1 MATRTDSTASG
12 GQTTEA
18 ASAMPPRAMNAIEAG
33 RPRKRSGRKDRPM
46 DTAADAASAPKT
58 PENSIEPAK
67 RRAKASGT
75 RPRPK
80 DSRDASRAAAG
91 EASALEQGR
100 EQGRR
105 DAATVKASPE
115 RQRLVPEHVRKRFVQ
130 VGKHYYFADGAR
142 AFSDRGRRLTTP
154 SENTEVIRS
163 LVAIAEARGWS
174 EITVRGTERFRKDAW
189 LAARLAGLEV
199 RGFRP
204 TEFEQAH
211 LVRTLARDAGRTTQE
226 GAAGASR
233 GREGGEQSGG
243 DRGEGSRNNGDRA
256 PQGRHGGLLAGKLI
270 DHGRATYRHDPRE
283 PMSYFV
289 KIETSRGD
297 RTIWGVDLERAMKES
312 LSRPQIGEEVGLR
325 AVRQE
330 AVKVRAHE
338 RDPDGKIVA
347 EKHLDTHRNRW
358 IIEKRAFFEARAEAA
373 RTLRDPAIDPQHAV
387 KRHPELVGTYLQVH
401 AAELAAKQF
410 RDREDQQR
418 FVTQVR
424 SALADAVARGEPL
437 PPVRLRESTP
447 ERVTTRSRSARDREP
462 ARARE

>member
-1 MATRTDSTASG
+1 MATRADSKPSG
-12 GQTTEA
+12 GQTTQRGSAAPRATNTIEAGRGRSRSSRTDNRTGSAAEA
-18 ASAMPPRAMNAIEAG
+18 ASAQRSPDNSIQPAKG
-33 RPRKRSGRKDRPM
+33 RPKGSDARLRPKRSRDGL
-46 DTAADAASAPKT
+46 
-58 PENSIEPAK
+58 
-67 RRAKASGT
+67 
-75 RPRPK
+75 
-80 DSRDASRAAAG
+80 RDAVGQATN
-91 EASALEQGR
+91 R
-100 EQGRR
+100 EQGGRQ
-105 DAATVKASPE
+105 ASSAETSPD

-142 AFSDRGRRLTTP
+142 AFSDRGGRLTTP

-163 LVAIAEARGWS
+163 LVAIAEARGWN

-189 LAARLAGLEV
+189 FAARLAGLEV
-199 RGFRP
+199 RGYRP

-211 LVRTLARDAGRTTQE
+211 LVRTLSRDRGEMTQE
-226 GAAGASR
+226 GIRGALSGLER
-233 GREGGEQSGG
+233 REQSE
-243 DRGEGSRNNGDRA
+243 DRGKESRNSGDPTRQA
-256 PQGRHGGLLAGKLI
+256 RQGGLLTGKLI

-297 RTIWGVDLERAMKES
+297 RTIWGVDLERASRES
-312 LSRPQIGEEVGLR
+312 LSRPQIGDEVGLR
-325 AVRQE
+325 AVRQD

-338 RDPDGKIVA
+338 RDTDGKIVA
-347 EKHLDTHRNRW
+347 EKDLDTHRNRW

-373 RTLRDPAIDPQHAV
+373 RTLRDAGVDPKQAV

-410 RDREDQQR
+410 RDPEDQQR

-437 PPVRLRESTP
+437 PPVRLRESAP
-447 ERVTTRSRSARDREP
+447 ERATARSGTGRAREP
-462 ARARE
+462 AQVRE

>member
-1 MATRTDSTASG
+1 
-12 GQTTEA
+12 
-18 ASAMPPRAMNAIEAG
+18 
-33 RPRKRSGRKDRPM
+33 
-46 DTAADAASAPKT
+46 
-58 PENSIEPAK
+58 
-67 RRAKASGT
+67 
-75 RPRPK
+75 
-80 DSRDASRAAAG
+80 
-91 EASALEQGR
+91 
-100 EQGRR
+100 
-105 DAATVKASPE
+105 
-115 RQRLVPEHVRKRFVQ
+115 VQ

-142 AFSDRGRRLTTP
+142 AFTDRGGRLTTP

-163 LVAIAEARGWS
+163 LVAIAESRGWS

-189 LAARLAGLEV
+189 LAARLAGIEV

-211 LVRTLARDAGRTTQE
+211 LVRTLSRDGGRMTQE
-226 GAAGASR
+226 AAAGGSR
-233 GREGGEQSGG
+233 GLERRDHSED
-243 DRGEGSRNNGDRA
+243 DRGGKESRKSGDRA
-256 PQGRHGGLLAGKLI
+256 PQGRKGGLLTGKLV

-312 LSRPQIGEEVGLR
+312 LSRPQIGDEVGLS

-338 RDPDGKIVA
+338 RDTDGKIVA
-347 EKHLDTHRNRW
+347 EKDLDTHRNRW
-358 IIEKRAFFEARAEAA
+358 IVEKRAFFEARAEAA
-373 RTLRDPAIDPQHAV
+373 RTLRDAAVDPKQGV
-387 KRHPELVGTYLQVH
+387 KRHPELVGSYLQVH

-437 PPVRLRESTP
+437 PPVRLRERAP
-447 ERVTTRSRSARDREP
+447 ERAAARSGSGRDREP